1 MTQKYSVFCN
11 FVPNWFFNKRV
22 FMKTVQVKD
31 KQFELFI
38 SEDKLQ
44 REIKRIADSICND
57 YLGKSPLFLVILN
70 GSFMFASDLFKNIQL
85 PVEISF
91 IKVSSYSGVASTE
104 CVKELIGLNEDIEG
118 RDIIIVEDVVDTGLT
133 MKDTLALINA
143 KNPSSVSICTLL
155 FKPNKLQVNLDI
167 KYVAMEIPDDFIVGY
182 GLDYDG
188 YGRNLR
194 DIYKIIK

>member
-1 MTQKYSVFCN
+1 MQ
-11 FVPNWFFNKRV
+11 
-22 FMKTVQVKD
+22 TVQVKD

>member
-1 MTQKYSVFCN
+1 
-11 FVPNWFFNKRV
+11 
-22 FMKTVQVKD
+22 MKTVQVKD

-44 REIKRIADSICND
+44 YEIKRIADSICND

-91 IKVSSYSGVASTE
+91 IKASSYSGVASTE

-118 RDIIIVEDVVDTGLT
+118 RDVIIVEDVVDTGLT

-155 FKPNKLQVNLDI
+155 FKPNKLQVNLDV

>member
-1 MTQKYSVFCN
+1 M
-11 FVPNWFFNKRV
+11 
-22 FMKTVQVKD
+22 
-31 KQFELFI
+31 
-38 SEDKLQ
+38 
-44 REIKRIADSICND
+44 
-57 YLGKSPLFLVILN
+57 
-70 GSFMFASDLFKNIQL
+70 
-85 PVEISF
+85 
-91 IKVSSYSGVASTE
+91 SSYSGVASTE

-118 RDIIIVEDVVDTGLT
+118 RDVIIVEDVVDTGLT

-155 FKPNKLQVNLDI
+155 FKPNKLQVKLDV

>member
-1 MTQKYSVFCN
+1 
-11 FVPNWFFNKRV
+11 
-22 FMKTVQVKD
+22 VQVKD

-44 REIKRIADSICND
+44 YEIKRIADSICND

-118 RDIIIVEDVVDTGLT
+118 RDVIIVEDVVDTGLT

-155 FKPNKLQVNLDI
+155 FKPNKLQVNLDV

>member
-1 MTQKYSVFCN
+1 
-11 FVPNWFFNKRV
+11 
-22 FMKTVQVKD
+22 MKTVQIKD

-133 MKDTLALINA
+133 MKDTLALVNA

>member
-1 MTQKYSVFCN
+1 
-11 FVPNWFFNKRV
+11 
-22 FMKTVQVKD
+22 VQVKD

-44 REIKRIADSICND
+44 NEIKRIADSICND

-118 RDIIIVEDVVDTGLT
+118 RDVIIVEDVVDTGLT

-155 FKPNKLQVNLDI
+155 FKPNKLQVNLDV

>member
-1 MTQKYSVFCN
+1 
-11 FVPNWFFNKRV
+11 
-22 FMKTVQVKD
+22 MKTVQVKD

-44 REIKRIADSICND
+44 YEIKRIADSICND

-133 MKDTLALINA
+133 MKDALALINA

-155 FKPNKLQVNLDI
+155 FKPNKLQVKLDV

>member
-1 MTQKYSVFCN
+1 
-11 FVPNWFFNKRV
+11 
-22 FMKTVQVKD
+22 MKTVQVKD

-44 REIKRIADSICND
+44 SEIKRIADSICND

-155 FKPNKLQVNLDI
+155 FKPNKLQVNLDV

>member
-1 MTQKYSVFCN
+1 
-11 FVPNWFFNKRV
+11 
-22 FMKTVQVKD
+22 MKTVQVKD

-38 SEDKLQ
+38 SEDRLQ
-44 REIKRIADSICND
+44 TEIKRIATDICND
-57 YLGKSPLFLVILN
+57 YAGKNPVFLVILN
-70 GSFMFASDLFKNIQL
+70 GSFMFASDLFKNIQF
-85 PVEISF
+85 PAEISF
-91 IKVSSYSGVASTE
+91 IKVSSYSGVESTE
-104 CVKELIGLNEDIEG
+104 CVKELIGLNENIEG
-118 RDIIIVEDVVDTGLT
+118 RDIIIVEDVVDTGFT

-143 KNPSSVSICTLL
+143 KKPSSVSICTML
-155 FKPNKLQVNLDI
+155 FKPNKLKVNLDI

>member
-1 MTQKYSVFCN
+1 
-11 FVPNWFFNKRV
+11 
-22 FMKTVQVKD
+22 MKTVQVKD

-44 REIKRIADSICND
+44 SEIKRIADSICND

-155 FKPNKLQVNLDI
+155 FKPNKLQVKLDV

>member
-1 MTQKYSVFCN
+1 
-11 FVPNWFFNKRV
+11 
-22 FMKTVQVKD
+22 MKTVQVKD

-104 CVKELIGLNEDIEG
+104 CVKELIGLNEDVEG

>member
-1 MTQKYSVFCN
+1 
-11 FVPNWFFNKRV
+11 
-22 FMKTVQVKD
+22 MKTVQVKD

>member
-1 MTQKYSVFCN
+1 
-11 FVPNWFFNKRV
+11 
-22 FMKTVQVKD
+22 MKTVQVKD

-44 REIKRIADSICND
+44 YEIKRIADSICND

-155 FKPNKLQVNLDI
+155 FKPNKLQVNLDV

>member
-1 MTQKYSVFCN
+1 
-11 FVPNWFFNKRV
+11 
-22 FMKTVQVKD
+22 MKTVQVKD

-44 REIKRIADSICND
+44 SEIKRIADSICND

-118 RDIIIVEDVVDTGLT
+118 RDVIIVEDVVDTGLT

-155 FKPNKLQVNLDI
+155 FKPNKLQVNLDV

>member
-1 MTQKYSVFCN
+1 
-11 FVPNWFFNKRV
+11 
-22 FMKTVQVKD
+22 MKTVQVKD

-44 REIKRIADSICND
+44 REIKSIADSICND

>member
-1 MTQKYSVFCN
+1 
-11 FVPNWFFNKRV
+11 
-22 FMKTVQVKD
+22 MKTVQVKD

-133 MKDTLALINA
+133 MKDTLALVNA

>member
-1 MTQKYSVFCN
+1 
-11 FVPNWFFNKRV
+11 
-22 FMKTVQVKD
+22 MKTVQVKD

-44 REIKRIADSICND
+44 YEIKRIADSICND

-85 PVEISF
+85 SVEISF

-118 RDIIIVEDVVDTGLT
+118 RDVIIVEDVVDTGLT

-155 FKPNKLQVNLDI
+155 FKPNKLQVNLDV

>member
-1 MTQKYSVFCN
+1 
-11 FVPNWFFNKRV
+11 
-22 FMKTVQVKD
+22 MKTVQVKD

-44 REIKRIADSICND
+44 YEIKRIADSICND

-118 RDIIIVEDVVDTGLT
+118 RDVIIVEDVVDTGLT

-155 FKPNKLQVNLDI
+155 FKPNKLQAKLDV

>member
-1 MTQKYSVFCN
+1 
-11 FVPNWFFNKRV
+11 
-22 FMKTVQVKD
+22 MKTVQVKD

-44 REIKRIADSICND
+44 YEIKRIADSICND

-118 RDIIIVEDVVDTGLT
+118 RDVIIVEDVVDTGLT

-155 FKPNKLQVNLDI
+155 FKPNKLQVKLDV

-182 GLDYDG
+182 
-188 YGRNLR
+188 
-194 DIYKIIK
+194 

>member
-1 MTQKYSVFCN
+1 
-11 FVPNWFFNKRV
+11 
-22 FMKTVQVKD
+22 MKTVQVKD

-167 KYVAMEIPDDFIVGY
+167 KYVAIEIPDDFIVGY

>member
-1 MTQKYSVFCN
+1 
-11 FVPNWFFNKRV
+11 
-22 FMKTVQVKD
+22 MKTVQVKD

-104 CVKELIGLNEDIEG
+104 CVKELIGLKEDIEG

>member
-1 MTQKYSVFCN
+1 
-11 FVPNWFFNKRV
+11 
-22 FMKTVQVKD
+22 MKTVQVKD

-44 REIKRIADSICND
+44 YEIKRIADSICND

-118 RDIIIVEDVVDTGLT
+118 RDVIIVEDVVDTGLT

-155 FKPNKLQVNLDI
+155 FKPNKLQVKLDV

>member
-1 MTQKYSVFCN
+1 
-11 FVPNWFFNKRV
+11 
-22 FMKTVQVKD
+22 
-31 KQFELFI
+31 
-38 SEDKLQ
+38 
-44 REIKRIADSICND
+44 
-57 YLGKSPLFLVILN
+57 
-70 GSFMFASDLFKNIQL
+70 
-85 PVEISF
+85 
-91 IKVSSYSGVASTE
+91 KVSSYSGVASTE
-104 CVKELIGLNEDIEG
+104 CVKELIGLNEDLEG
-118 RDIIIVEDVVDTGLT
+118 RDVIIVEDVVDTGLT

-155 FKPNKLQVNLDI
+155 FKPNKLQVNLDV

>member
-1 MTQKYSVFCN
+1 
-11 FVPNWFFNKRV
+11 
-22 FMKTVQVKD
+22 VQVKD

-44 REIKRIADSICND
+44 YEIKRIADSICND

-70 GSFMFASDLFKNIQL
+70 GSFMFASDLLKNIQL

-118 RDIIIVEDVVDTGLT
+118 RDVIIVEDVVDTGLT

-155 FKPNKLQVNLDI
+155 FKPNKLQVNLDV

>member
-1 MTQKYSVFCN
+1 
-11 FVPNWFFNKRV
+11 
-22 FMKTVQVKD
+22 MKMVQVKD

-155 FKPNKLQVNLDI
+155 FKPNKLQVNLDV

>member
-1 MTQKYSVFCN
+1 
-11 FVPNWFFNKRV
+11 
-22 FMKTVQVKD
+22 MKTVQVKD

-44 REIKRIADSICND
+44 REIKRMADSICND

>member
-1 MTQKYSVFCN
+1 
-11 FVPNWFFNKRV
+11 
-22 FMKTVQVKD
+22 MKTVQVKD

-44 REIKRIADSICND
+44 SEIKRIADSICND

-91 IKVSSYSGVASTE
+91 IKVSSYAGVASTE

-194 DIYKIIK
+194 DIYKITK

>member
-1 MTQKYSVFCN
+1 
-11 FVPNWFFNKRV
+11 
-22 FMKTVQVKD
+22 MKTVQVKD

-44 REIKRIADSICND
+44 NEIKRIADSICND

-118 RDIIIVEDVVDTGLT
+118 RDVIIVEDVVDTGLT

-155 FKPNKLQVNLDI
+155 FKPNKLRVNLDG

-194 DIYKIIK
+194 DIYKIIN

>member
-1 MTQKYSVFCN
+1 
-11 FVPNWFFNKRV
+11 
-22 FMKTVQVKD
+22 MKTVQVKD

-44 REIKRIADSICND
+44 YEIKRIADSICND

-118 RDIIIVEDVVDTGLT
+118 RDVIIVEDVVDTGLT

-155 FKPNKLQVNLDI
+155 FKPNKLQVNLDV

>member
-1 MTQKYSVFCN
+1 
-11 FVPNWFFNKRV
+11 
-22 FMKTVQVKD
+22 MKTVQVKD

-133 MKDTLALINA
+133 MKDTLDLINA

>member
-1 MTQKYSVFCN
+1 
-11 FVPNWFFNKRV
+11 
-22 FMKTVQVKD
+22 VQVKD

-44 REIKRIADSICND
+44 YEIKRIADSICND

-118 RDIIIVEDVVDTGLT
+118 RDVIIVEDVVDTGLT

-155 FKPNKLQVNLDI
+155 FKPNKLQVKLDV

>member
-1 MTQKYSVFCN
+1 
-11 FVPNWFFNKRV
+11 
-22 FMKTVQVKD
+22 MKTVQVKD

-91 IKVSSYSGVASTE
+91 IKMSSYSGVASTE

-167 KYVAMEIPDDFIVGY
+167 KYVAIEIPDDFIVGY

>member
-1 MTQKYSVFCN
+1 
-11 FVPNWFFNKRV
+11 
-22 FMKTVQVKD
+22 MKTVQVKD

-44 REIKRIADSICND
+44 SEIKRIADSICND

-104 CVKELIGLNEDIEG
+104 CVKELIGLNEDIED

-155 FKPNKLQVNLDI
+155 FKPNKLQVNLDV